1 MKAAELAI
9 GLQSVSIWLKFK
21 LSASLNVTMKA
32 VTAEP
37 WSSGLSCQETTR
49 SAPATLVVT
58 AGGAAGLEDA

>member
-1 MKAAELAI
+1 
-9 GLQSVSIWLKFK
+9 
-21 LSASLNVTMKA
+21 MKA